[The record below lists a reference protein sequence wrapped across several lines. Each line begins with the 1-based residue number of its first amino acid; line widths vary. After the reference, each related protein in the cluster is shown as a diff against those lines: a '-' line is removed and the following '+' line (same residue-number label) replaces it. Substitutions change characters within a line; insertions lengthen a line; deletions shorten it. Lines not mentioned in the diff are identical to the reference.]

1 MHTMATYRVMPLP
14 DGVDQRYGWQVTKDG
29 RRVSQHYKKTG
40 AKRKARQLASKAD
53 SVVTHRTDGTV
64 MG

>member
-1 MHTMATYRVMPLP
+1 MATYRVIPLP
-14 DGVDQRYGWQVTKDG
+14 DGTSQRGSWQLQKNG
-29 RRVSQHYKKTG
+29 RRVSTHIKKSA
-40 AKRKARQLASKAD
+40 AKRKAQRKAGSND